1 MADLLVKNADNDE
14 RYHHG
19 NLRLALIAAA
29 ELELAENGPERFSL
43 RGCAR
48 RANVSHAAPAH
59 HFGDA
64 AGLLDALI
72 ALGFDR
78 LCQAM
83 TKEMEAASK
92 DPANQMTASAVGYV
106 RHAVDNPHLFKLMF
120 ANQFREH
127 ASTELIANSE
137 RAFGIL
143 VEVVSNQTGIP
154 ALKTKEG
161 SVDIASLWS
170 AVHGYAHLLIAKRL
184 RMLTSAS
191 LDEHSEIIKQI
202 AARAIP
208 AQLHIK
214 H

>member
-1 MADLLVKNADNDE
+1 MIELLAKNVDVDE

-19 NLRLALIAAA
+19 NLRAALIAAA

-48 RANVSHAAPAH
+48 RANVSHAAPSH
-59 HFGDA
+59 HFGDT

-83 TKEMEAASK
+83 IKEMEAVSK
-92 DPANQMTASAVGYV
+92 DPADQMTASAVGYV

-120 ANQFREH
+120 ANQFREERS
-127 ASTELIANSE
+127 AALIANSE

-143 VEVVSNQTGIP
+143 VDVVSNRTGIP
-154 ALKTKEG
+154 ALKTNEG

-170 AVHGYAHLLIAKRL
+170 AVHGYAHLLMAKRL

-191 LDEHSEIIKQI
+191 LDEHLQIIKEI
-202 AARAIP
+202 AARSIP
-208 AQLHIK
+208 IRAK
-214 H
+214 A